1 MKLFEQG
8 YPLPLGRRRYRMGH
22 LDYVKDVEAGDIIVA
37 GGIEKISFIGEA
49 TAKPVFLFPGE
60 DNANL

>member
-1 MKLFEQG
+1 
-8 YPLPLGRRRYRMGH
+8 MGH